1 MKAGMSGL
9 LLTAGML
16 LELPGIPRIVDV
28 QFFLYIFKREVTW
41 FVLADFLIL
50 DLRGGSSYEQALKD
64 VAKDAR

>member
-28 QFFLYIFKREVTW
+28 QFFLYIFKREVT
-41 FVLADFLIL
+41 
-50 DLRGGSSYEQALKD
+50 
-64 VAKDAR
+64 